1 MSIKKQTAFRLDQ
14 ETIEYLNKYKTE
26 NKLSSLTRALEVII
40 SEHMAASMNKEDL
53 IAKKVIDLFESKY
66 GNAVT
71 RIRLATRTSDINS
84 QVILEILNS
93 VLYSANFSSS
103 FVSTDIMKN
112 EIIEKSEEKVKAR
125 IAYYKQLK
133 DNKNKKKEDNNG

>member
-84 QVILEILNS
+84 QVI
-93 VLYSANFSSS
+93 YSANFSSS